1 MWIKITQLFNNYSL
15 KLLLKRSSN
24 LRLLY
29 TTATH
34 RHRGGKTFLQ
44 AINVSPGTEQK
55 GRTTISSPIW
65 ANQFRLV
72 PRAFWFSIVPNR
84 MGHYP
89 PPSGRCKN
97 SSPAFPQRSSSSTTR
112 HRDESTN
119 WKWAQET
126 KNKVKDS
133 EIYLS
138 EKKITRRSF
147 HEVIVEERVLQ
158 NSKVIKY
165 VIRNIRSNLKSKKY
179 MYENKISL
187 IKIFLY
193 LFWKNRS
200 PPE

>member
-44 AINVSPGTEQK
+44 AINVSPGTGQK

-97 SSPAFPQRSSSSTTR
+97 SSPAFPQRSSSSTITR

-126 KNKVKDS
+126 KCRRIKWKIQKLYIFVG
-133 EIYLS
+133 
-138 EKKITRRSF
+138 EKNHTKKFPRSYCRRKSFTKFKSDKIRYT
-147 HEVIVEERVLQ
+147 
-158 NSKVIKY
+158 
-165 VIRNIRSNLKSKKY
+165 
-179 MYENKISL
+179 
-187 IKIFLY
+187 
-193 LFWKNRS
+193 
-200 PPE
+200 